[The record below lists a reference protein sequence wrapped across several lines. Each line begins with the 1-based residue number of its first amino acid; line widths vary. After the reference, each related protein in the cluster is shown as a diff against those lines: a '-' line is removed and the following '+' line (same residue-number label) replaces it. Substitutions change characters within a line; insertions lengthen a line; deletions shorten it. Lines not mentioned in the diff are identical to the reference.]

1 MGDGVGAAKGA
12 RARAAEAAKA
22 AGGAGGAAAKD
33 AEERYF
39 NCGAHFVWIG
49 DRTRQLDHAH
59 IEYGPTTTLTSPHPT
74 LLINFGSVCVNSG
87 GHSTRGGTIDTG

>member
-22 AGGAGGAAAKD
+22 AGGAGGAAVKD

-59 IEYGPTTTLTSPHPT
+59 IEYGPTTTLTSPHPS
-74 LLINFGSVCVNSG
+74 N
-87 GHSTRGGTIDTG
+87 